1 MGGAGKLGCNAHIVR
16 LADIQRVSKNDPR
29 GVVFRIYL
37 IINETNNVCNA
48 PFLLNNFN
56 DTLCDKFYT
65 LIICLYKDHGF
76 TGSNGYYITIK
87 NQGYRCVV
95 A

>member
-48 PFLLNNFN
+48 PFLLRRGIPHLFS
-56 DTLCDKFYT
+56 DKE
-65 LIICLYKDHGF
+65 KA
-76 TGSNGYYITIK
+76 
-87 NQGYRCVV
+87 NQLFIN
-95 A
+95 